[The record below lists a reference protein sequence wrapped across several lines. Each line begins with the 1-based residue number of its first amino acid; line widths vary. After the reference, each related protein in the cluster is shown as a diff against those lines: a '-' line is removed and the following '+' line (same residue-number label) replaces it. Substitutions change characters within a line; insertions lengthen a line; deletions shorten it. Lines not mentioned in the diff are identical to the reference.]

1 MKRTIAPLL
10 LLLLAATTA
19 PAELPPIGARGGIT
33 NWEDLSQFHFG
44 LDARLGEVVPNVEFT
59 PNLEIG
65 MGDDATIITINGDL
79 TYQFTEL
86 VSSPWGLYG
95 GGALSLHIMDFDTGP
110 GSGSDTD
117 LGLNLVAGGT
127 KVFEN
132 GHLGLAEIRI
142 GVLDSPD
149 LKLTLGYSLF

>member
-1 MKRTIAPLL
+1 MTRTIAPLL
-10 LLLLAATTA
+10 LLLLAASTA
-19 PAELPPIGARGGIT
+19 AAELPPLGVRGGIT
-33 NWEDLSQFHFG
+33 DWDGLNQFHFG
-44 LDARLGEVVPNVEFT
+44 LDARLGEILPNVELT

-65 MGDDATIITINGDL
+65 LGDDATIISVNGDV

-95 GGALSLHIMDFDTGP
+95 GGALALHILDFDNVP

-127 KVFEN
+127 KVFAN
-132 GHLGLAEIRI
+132 GHLGFAEIRI

-149 LKLTLGYSLF
+149 LKLTVGYSLF